1 MINDK
6 ADLFSSC
13 TCKGPFHTS
22 TTRGKKDTEDELCFE
37 KSPTVSRLEKEME
50 QLFLPDIVTKP
61 PVYLPE
67 EEHHRSEMYHERHIF
82 RENKPPLID
91 TNVPGLPFR
100 ELREKP
106 GVMVLDIYKTYRDR
120 NKISS

>member
-6 ADLFSSC
+6 ADLFSLC
-13 TCKGPFHTS
+13 TCTGKFHTFM
-22 TTRGKKDTEDELCFE
+22 TCGKKDTEDKLCFE
-37 KSPTVSRLEKEME
+37 KSPSVGRLEKEME
-50 QLFLPDIVTKP
+50 QLFLPDVVIKL

-67 EEHHRSEMYHERHIF
+67 EECIQGKKYHEHHIF
-82 RENKPPLID
+82 SENKPPLID

-100 ELREKP
+100 EPRDKP
-106 GVMVLDIYKTYRDR
+106 GVMGYDIYKTYRDR